1 MTKERALE
9 ILTTHNEWRRNTSDT
24 PRPMVASGV
33 QIGIAI
39 DIAIEAL
46 KKEVEKEGVVNA
58 AA

>member
-46 KKEVEKEGVVNA
+46 KKEIEKELTK
-58 AA
+58 